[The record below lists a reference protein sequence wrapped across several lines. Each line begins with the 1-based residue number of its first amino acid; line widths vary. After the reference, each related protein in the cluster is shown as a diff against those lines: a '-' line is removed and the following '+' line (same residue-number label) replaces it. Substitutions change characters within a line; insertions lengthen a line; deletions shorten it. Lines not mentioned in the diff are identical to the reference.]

1 VLFGWVVVAV
11 VWKGAALFAGAVV
24 VAVEVEGCPNAK
36 LSIKL
41 AHSKHLLGASPLP
54 SHAAGFA
61 HRFSPLVVSLSA
73 RAVHRCTSH
82 AHLTSDEPLIA
93 SRMHVMWRR
102 RVAQGHPKA
111 RSPREDCTAEAG

>member
-1 VLFGWVVVAV
+1 V
-11 VWKGAALFAGAVV
+11 VWKGAVLFAGAVV
-24 VAVEVEGCPNAK
+24 AVEGESCPNAK

-61 HRFSPLVVSLSA
+61 HRFSLLVVSLSA
-73 RAVHRCTSH
+73 CAAHRCTSH
-82 AHLTSDEPLIA
+82 AHLTSDKPLIA

-102 RVAQGHPKA
+102 RVA
-111 RSPREDCTAEAG
+111 